1 MATRGDGDRVAGRSG
16 HSIHAVRP
24 EAFNYVWDNSIEP
37 TLEVDSGEVVEF
49 TVRDASDEQIQAD
62 STSEDVAKLDFGH
75 VNPVSGPVYVRGAQP
90 GDVLALEILEFRPRD
105 WGWTALI
112 PGFGLLADEFP
123 EPWLRISR
131 VEAERG
137 RVIFADGI
145 ERPYEPFR
153 VTMGV
158 APAEPGPH
166 SIVPPTRWGGNMDTK
181 HLRAGT
187 TLYLP
192 VGVEGALF
200 SVGDTHSAQGDGEVC
215 GTAIE
220 TAMEVSLRLSV
231 RRDFR
236 VDAPQYRIPPGALP
250 RAEGTGYHVSTGV
263 APDLMEATK
272 QAVRATI
279 EQLVDRHDL
288 SREEAYALCSVAVDL
303 RIHEVVDA
311 PNWVVGAFLPNDIFT
326 GGGDR

>member
-1 MATRGDGDRVAGRSG
+1 MRGNRDRAMGQNG
-16 HSIHAVRP
+16 HSFHAVRP
-24 EAFNYVWDNSIEP
+24 DAFNYVWDNNIEP
-37 TLEVDSGEVVEF
+37 VLEVDSGEVVEF
-49 TVRDASDEQIQAD
+49 TVRDASDEQIQAN
-62 STSEDVAKLDFGH
+62 STSEDVAKLDFEH
-75 VNPVSGPVYVRGAQP
+75 VNPVSGPVYVKDARP
-90 GDVLALEILEFRPRD
+90 GDVLAIEILEFKPRD

-131 VEAERG
+131 VEAER
-137 RVIFADGI
+137 RKVVFAEGI
-145 ERPYEPFR
+145 ELPYEPFPG
-153 VTMGV
+153 TIGV

-166 SIVPPTRWGGNMDTK
+166 SIVPPSRWGGNMDTK

-236 VDAPQYRIPPGALP
+236 IDAPHYRVPPGALP
-250 RAEGTGYHVSTGV
+250 RPEGTGYHVSTGV
-263 APDLMEATK
+263 APDLMEATRG
-272 QAVRATI
+272 AVRATM
-279 EQLVDRHDL
+279 EQLVDRHGL

-311 PNWVVGAFLPNDIFT
+311 PNWVVGAFLPDDIFT
-326 GGGDR
+326 GGGAR